1 MTLNVTSVSM
11 STSIGARPIRHPAR
25 AQLAD
30 LTTPV
35 SCGLAGLSL
44 AQTKRKI
51 RTIYCTEEYL
61 TRSPSSHSRMI
72 ADEAGKTLADAID
85 RSIMALIEEL
95 DAKDVPTKKG
105 PV

>member
-11 STSIGARPIRHPAR
+11 STNIGARPIRHPAR

-35 SCGLAGLSL
+35 SCGLADLSL
-44 AQTKRKI
+44 TQTQRKT
-51 RTIYCTEEYL
+51 RTTIYTDEYL

-72 ADEAGKTLADAID
+72 ADEAGKTL
-85 RSIMALIEEL
+85 L
-95 DAKDVPTKKG
+95 DTKKG